1 MRIRHGVKGM
11 LKRKSRVSRT
21 TSSLTLSVSGC
32 GGGDDDDDD
41 DDDNGEEEE
50 EGEETTIAAG
60 RKEVCLTSHSSP
72 PTRTMTL
79 HKRAIL
85 ERFAWHYSQRATS
98 AFLKPWLM
106 LRNKLDWI
114 STECM
119 MRIAH

>member
-32 GGGDDDDDD
+32 GGGDDDDND
-41 DDDNGEEEE
+41 DDDNGDEEE

-85 ERFAWHYSQRATS
+85 ERFAWHCHFGALE
-98 AFLKPWLM
+98 AM
-106 LRNKLDWI
+106 AHV
-114 STECM
+114 TE
-119 MRIAH
+119 